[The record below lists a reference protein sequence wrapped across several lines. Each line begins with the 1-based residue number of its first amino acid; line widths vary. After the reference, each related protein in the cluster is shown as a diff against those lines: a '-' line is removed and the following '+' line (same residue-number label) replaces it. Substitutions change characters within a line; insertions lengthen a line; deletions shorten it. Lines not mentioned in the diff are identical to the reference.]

1 MAARNPLGAA
11 AAAGLLLLWLAITPA
26 AAEIDCYGAAVSSQL
41 LRPAPIT
48 RTPYMAGAG
57 NNGEDGSEGAQVYNT
72 FGCYL
77 HGSLLP
83 KNPHFADYL
92 ITKALERR
100 YGTVSLPP
108 LEDTIERHAHDVMI
122 TRTVAQK

>member
-1 MAARNPLGAA
+1 L
-11 AAAGLLLLWLAITPA
+11 
-26 AAEIDCYGAAVSSQL
+26 
-41 LRPAPIT
+41 
-48 RTPYMAGAG
+48 AGAG

-92 ITKALERR
+92 IAKALERR
-100 YGTVSLPP
+100 YGTVNLPP
-108 LEDTIERHAHDVMI
+108 LDDTIERYAHLDVMI
-122 TRTVAQK
+122 ALRTCGAKIIVSAQKLQGAGTARAAP